1 MYFAKDESATNQHLV
16 IYLPVEILYIGPAP
30 VYNVHVSNKNF
41 FFLNIISQKEQ
52 RLRLYL
58 GSQMIL
64 LIISALTCISPR
76 FCTIIT
82 CLLFIWPQAK
92 GQKQRWIETDNG
104 HRELIKGA
112 IGTERRRELHFTLNP
127 LDQSTRRCEGRWR
140 NITTMSKQIPQTTW
154 HVTALHISQVLHRC
168 GSRVLP
174 HHASPHDEWWG
185 KEGKS
190 RIILICILFIHP

>member
-16 IYLPVEILYIGPAP
+16 MYLPVEIYQSCSSEYCTSKQQE
-30 VYNVHVSNKNF
+30 VF
-41 FFLNIISQKEQ
+41 FSFLLDNISQKEQ

-64 LIISALTCISPR
+64 LIISALTSISPR

-104 HRELIKGA
+104 HRELIKA
-112 IGTERRRELHFTLNP
+112 R
-127 LDQSTRRCEGRWR
+127 
-140 NITTMSKQIPQTTW
+140 
-154 HVTALHISQVLHRC
+154 
-168 GSRVLP
+168 
-174 HHASPHDEWWG
+174 
-185 KEGKS
+185 
-190 RIILICILFIHP
+190 